1 MANQDLKELL
11 LVDESESSEGV
22 EEFSSIEEFEKAQ
35 GVEEFSSLEE
45 FEKAQ
50 GTVEGVEKLEGRGS
64 RPKRLANPK
73 NTVVLSA
80 PTPHGEA
87 TGSLSRKLLIGA
99 LLTALIPLI
108 IAISVLGLISQRS
121 SEEAI
126 VGATQQQLVSVRDAK
141 KAQIEEAFDLF
152 AAQIV
157 NLAATAETI
166 ETMKHFAV
174 GFGNFIFE
182 ANSGSPLSFEE
193 IAQQKEAVAGYYNSE
208 YLNEFQRINSETSI
222 DTTPLLALNDTTFAL
237 QHQYIVDNPY
247 PLGDKDDLEAAADG
261 SSYSEVH
268 YVHHN
273 AFERFKETFGY
284 YDIFLV
290 EPENGH
296 IIYSV
301 EKEIDFATSLVDGPY
316 ANTPIGEAF
325 RLAVASQ
332 EPVAYFADA
341 DFYPPSYNS
350 NEMFVATPI
359 FETTKKAQEFDVS
372 VESGEF
378 ADGELVGVL
387 IFQVPSERL
396 DAIMTNN
403 NEWIN
408 FGLGETGE
416 TYLVGPSRLA
426 GFDYTLRSNSRF
438 FVEDLPGY
446 LNSITNVGVSEEV
459 KNSIVAHSTVSGRQ
473 PIETSG
479 VRSALAGEI
488 GQGLFPDYRGLNV
501 YSAFTPLDISGLNWA
516 LMAEMGQSEVLAPVN
531 SLRSTFLRLSLG
543 FLAIAAFIIII
554 ATLQFV
560 RGITNPVAKMVEV
573 VRKVGQGD
581 LSETVQINSNDEI
594 GLLATSFNNSIVK
607 LRDSLQT
614 EQERD
619 EERQRRE
626 QLQSNIGGFLDI
638 MMDVASGDLTQRG
651 KVSEDVL
658 GNVIDA
664 TNVMLEE
671 IGHVLREVQETAQGV
686 GQSATEMIKTTETIA
701 EDSKA
706 RVTRA
711 NQLAQAVQKVSDSI
725 NQMAKNADQ
734 SAQTAKQTLQ
744 ASQQGGEAVENT
756 LKGMQGIRREV
767 QSISKRIKTLGDRS
781 LEISEIADTI
791 NDLSRQTN
799 LLSLNAAIEAAGA
812 GEAGERFAV
821 VANEVRKLASDS
833 SESSQRVS
841 QLIKNIQEEVQDV
854 ITTVE
859 DGIREVEGG
868 YRVANE
874 AGERLKEIGQAAQGS
889 AQVAD
894 LIANVTREQVQRI
907 SVINT
912 NLKNMATA
920 GTESLKIVNE
930 GRESAE
936 HLQNSSKVLIQNL
949 ERFRLEA

>member
-1 MANQDLKELL
+1 M
-11 LVDESESSEGV
+11 
-22 EEFSSIEEFEKAQ
+22 
-35 GVEEFSSLEE
+35 
-45 FEKAQ
+45 
-50 GTVEGVEKLEGRGS
+50 
-64 RPKRLANPK
+64 
-73 NTVVLSA
+73 
-80 PTPHGEA
+80 
-87 TGSLSRKLLIGA
+87 
-99 LLTALIPLI
+99 
-108 IAISVLGLISQRS
+108 
-121 SEEAI
+121 
-126 VGATQQQLVSVRDAK
+126 
-141 KAQIEEAFDLF
+141 
-152 AAQIV
+152 
-157 NLAATAETI
+157 
-166 ETMKHFAV
+166 
-174 GFGNFIFE
+174 
-182 ANSGSPLSFEE
+182 
-193 IAQQKEAVAGYYNSE
+193 
-208 YLNEFQRINSETSI
+208 
-222 DTTPLLALNDTTFAL
+222 NDTTLAL
-237 QHQYIVDNPY
+237 QYQYITANPNA
-247 PLGDKDDLEAAADG
+247 LGDKDDYTFSTDG
-261 SSYSEVH
+261 SSYSEEH
-268 YVHHN
+268 AEHHES
-273 AFERFKETFGY
+273 FERFKETFEY

-325 RLAVASQ
+325 RLAVAS
-332 EPVAYFADA
+332 EESIAYFADA
-341 DFYPPSYNS
+341 GFYGPSYDS
-350 NEMFVATPI
+350 NEAFVATPI
-359 FETTKKAQEFDVS
+359 FEASFEHDHAGPMKEFEDRAA
-372 VESGEF
+372 EEHLEEHGEEH
-378 ADGELVGVL
+378 GEERGEERGEEHRELLGVL
-387 IFQVPSERL
+387 IFQIPSQGL

-403 NEWIN
+403 NEWVN

-416 TYLVGPSRLA
+416 TYLVGPSRLE

-438 FVEDLPGY
+438 LVEDVTGY
-446 LNSITNVGVSEEV
+446 LDAIITIGVSKDV
-459 KNSIVAHSTVSGRQ
+459 QDSIVAHRTASGRQ
-473 PIETSG
+473 PVDTSG
-479 VRSALAGEI
+479 VRTALTGET
-488 GQGLFPDYRGLNV
+488 GQGLFPDYRGVNV
-501 YSAFTPLDISGLNWA
+501 YSAFAPLNILGLNWV
-516 LMAEMGQSEVLAPVN
+516 LMAKMDQAEVLAPVN
-531 SLRSTFLRLSLG
+531 SLRTTFLRLSLG

-560 RGITNPVAKMVEV
+560 RGITNPVAQMVEV

-619 EERQRRE
+619 EERNRRE

-671 IGHVLREVQETAQGV
+671 IGHVLKEVQDTAQDV
-686 GQSATEMIKTTETIA
+686 GQSATEMIKTTDTIS

-706 RVTRA
+706 RVTKA

-725 NQMAKNADQ
+725 NQMAKSAVQ
-734 SAQTAKQTLQ
+734 SAETAKQTLQ

-756 LKGMQGIRREV
+756 LAGMQGIRREV
-767 QSISKRIKTLGDRS
+767 QGISKRIKTLGDRS

-821 VANEVRKLASDS
+821 VANEVRKLANDS

-841 QLIKNIQEEVQDV
+841 LLIKNIQEEVQDV
-854 ITTVE
+854 IMTVE

-868 YRVANE
+868 YKVANE
-874 AGERLKEIGQAAQGS
+874 AGEKLKEIGQAAQGS
-889 AQVAD
+889 AKVAD
-894 LIANVTREQVQRI
+894 LIAQVTKEQVQRI
-907 SVINT
+907 GVINT
-912 NLKNMATA
+912 NLKNMATT
-920 GTESLKIVNE
+920 GTESLKIVDQ

-936 HLQNSSKVLIQNL
+936 SLQSSSKVLIQNL